1 MNDYSRLI
9 CVPSSVGDPEMV
21 GKVLEMLGYYSTEYV
36 YPAYYDDLMNSK
48 VVRDAE
54 SIEMLDIVFNSVV
67 CDGGMSYFGLN
78 GKGLEAMMYYVSR
91 TLSKG
96 KNEFASFYAKNEEK
110 AQAEI
115 DKFYE
120 SITSEG

>member
-1 MNDYSRLI
+1 
-9 CVPSSVGDPEMV
+9 
-21 GKVLEMLGYYSTEYV
+21 
-36 YPAYYDDLMNSK
+36 
-48 VVRDAE
+48 
-54 SIEMLDIVFNSVV
+54 
-67 CDGGMSYFGLN
+67 
-78 GKGLEAMMYYVSR
+78 MYYVSR

-96 KNEFASFYAKNEEK
+96 KNEFASFYAKNEAK